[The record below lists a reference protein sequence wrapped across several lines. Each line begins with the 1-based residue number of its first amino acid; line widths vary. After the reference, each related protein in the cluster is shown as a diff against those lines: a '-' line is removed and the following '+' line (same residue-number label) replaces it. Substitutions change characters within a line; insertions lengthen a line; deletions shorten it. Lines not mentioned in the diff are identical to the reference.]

1 MKKLAEKCED
11 FRERKRN
18 KKWREREGKSREERE
33 RLGEYLEFVE
43 RERQRERKCVFYER
57 ENMEPQ

>member
-1 MKKLAEKCED
+1 MKILE
-11 FRERKRN
+11 RERETKNGERE
-18 KKWREREGKSREERE
+18 REREGKSGEERE